1 MTPAEIKEYDDYCD
15 MFATAGWK
23 RYIDGVT
30 EYKETTLSSAPDS
43 AITNDMWQ
51 YCRGMLV
58 QMQASIGFENY
69 VHMTHD
75 QQIEEEKEILDED
88 E

>member
-1 MTPAEIKEYDDYCD
+1 MTPEETKEYDDYCD

-30 EYKETTLSSAPDS
+30 EHKEITLSAAPDS
-43 AITNDMWQ
+43 AITNDQWQ
-51 YCRGMLV
+51 WCRGAMSN
-58 QMQASIGFENY
+58 MQINIGFENY
-69 VHMTHD
+69 VHMVHD
-75 QQIEEEKEILDED
+75 QQIEEDKGVLDED